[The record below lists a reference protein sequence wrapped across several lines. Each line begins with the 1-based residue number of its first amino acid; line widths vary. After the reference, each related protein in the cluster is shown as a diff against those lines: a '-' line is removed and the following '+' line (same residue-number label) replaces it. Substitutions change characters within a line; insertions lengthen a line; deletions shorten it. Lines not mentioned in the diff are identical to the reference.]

1 MTKNQTQRT
10 SIIFLLTLAAI
21 LTHSI
26 ASAATK
32 GRERLLMDSGW
43 KFHLGDP
50 AGNATQTQTTQLQWR
65 YKSVA
70 QGQENLEGPAA
81 ADFQMDASWQEAGV
95 SQDVFNGRR
104 GFAWY
109 RATLPNVP
117 GVTRVLHFEGVD
129 DNATVFVN
137 GKKLLHHEGYDEP
150 FNVPLAGVW
159 REGGPNVVA
168 VLVENT
174 AGAGSIGAVGFQ
186 ESEVPVDETYSKPG
200 FQDSD
205 WRNVHLPHDFVVE
218 GTFTPTAD
226 ASHGSLPTGI
236 GWYRKT
242 FTVPAA
248 DKDRAQWLDFDGI
261 YRNAYIWLNG
271 KLLGNH
277 KSGYIGAHYDI
288 SKFVNYG
295 GANTLAVRADARA
308 QEGWWY
314 EGGGIYRH
322 VWLNKAEPVHIV
334 PNGVFVAPDVTGK
347 FSSTL
352 NVNVGILP
360 PSFSSAKYRA
370 VEGRTAINVT
380 VGVANSGSQ
389 SRKIRMVADIVDAS
403 GSRVARL
410 TDAVASAP
418 ASQQVVTKQM
428 FADDMRLWSLESPYL
443 YHCSV
448 KLYDESK
455 LLDAVSVP
463 FGVRAIK
470 FDAQKGF
477 FLNGKPVKIQ
487 GTCNHQ
493 DFAGVGIAMPDSLL
507 EWRVKKLKAMGCNA
521 YRMSHNPP
529 APELLDACDRL
540 GMLVM
545 DETRH
550 LGDTYRPK
558 TSRGTSVS
566 DLGDLKEMV
575 TRDRNHPS
583 IIQWSLFNEEGL
595 QGSDEGARIFK
606 AMKEAT
612 LALDP
617 NRPTTGA
624 MNGGWG
630 YGITFVEDLQG
641 INYAPGAYEGF
652 HQKFPDMP
660 LFGSETASAVSTRG
674 EYVNDPQK
682 GYVSA
687 YDVNAPSWGQTAEVA
702 WKAIGTRDY
711 VAGGYVWTGFDYK
724 GEPTPYGWPCINSH
738 FGIMD
743 ECGFP
748 KDTYYYYLS
757 WWGNKP
763 VAHILPHWNWPGD
776 EGKIKDVWVHS
787 NADRVELFLNGASLG
802 AKDMPRL
809 GHLQWSV
816 PYAPGKL
823 EAKGYKDVAAT
834 PPYAVLTSGGRSAIQ
849 TRNYKLIVS
858 DVVETT
864 GKAAQ
869 IRLKPDRK
877 TMTANGEEVIM
888 VEVELLDEKGRVVPD
903 ANNEVSF
910 EVTGAGQIGGV
921 GNGDPSSHEP
931 DKANTRHAFHGLCM
945 AVVQAAEQPGSVQV
959 TATSPGLKPANVTLQ
974 AKK

>member
-1 MTKNQTQRT
+1 MMQNQTFRLFAF
-10 SIIFLLTLAAI
+10 FLFALAAI
-21 LTHSI
+21 VTRCN
-26 ASAATK
+26 AFAALPS
-32 GRERLLMDSGW
+32 RERLLMDGGW

-50 AGNATQTQTTQLQWR
+50 GGGAAKPETTQLQWR
-65 YKSVA
+65 FKLLARGEETSEA
-70 QGQENLEGPAA
+70 PAA
-81 ADFQMDASWQEAGV
+81 VDFQMDAGWKDAGV

-109 RATLPNVP
+109 RATLPNP
-117 GVTRVLHFEGVD
+117 PAGNRVLHFEGVD
-129 DNATVFVN
+129 DNATVYVN
-137 GKKLLHHEGYDEP
+137 GKKLLHHEGYDDP
-150 FNVPLAGVW
+150 FDVPLKDVW
-159 REGGPNVVA
+159 KEGGTNVIA

-174 AGAGSIGAVGFQ
+174 AGAGSIGASGFQ
-186 ESEVPVDETYSKPG
+186 ERETGVDDTYARPG
-200 FQDSD
+200 FQDKD

-242 FTVPAA
+242 FTLPAS
-248 DKDRAQWLDFDGI
+248 DKGRALWVDFDGI

-288 SKFVNYG
+288 TNLVNYG

-322 VWLNKAEPVHIV
+322 VWLNKAEPVHIA
-334 PNGVFVAPDVTGK
+334 PNGVYVTSTVNDDGNATIK
-347 FSSTL
+347 AIITIVNPTDQEVKRSVTALMDAGGFLNIRVNSNNITIAAHDTQNVTL
-352 NVNVGILP
+352 NLTLP
-360 PSFSSAKYRA
+360 HP
-370 VEGRTAINVT
+370 
-380 VGVANSGSQ
+380 
-389 SRKIRMVADIVDAS
+389 
-403 GSRVARL
+403 
-410 TDAVASAP
+410 
-418 ASQQVVTKQM
+418 
-428 FADDMRLWSLESPYL
+428 RLWSLEKPTL
-443 YHCSV
+443 YKMSTLVMRNFQHADGV
-448 KLYDESK
+448 TTN
-455 LLDAVSVP
+455 
-463 FGVRAIK
+463 FGIRTIK

-558 TSRGTSVS
+558 TSRGTPVS

-575 TRDRNHPS
+575 MRDRNHPS

-595 QGSDEGARIFK
+595 QGSEEGARIFK

-617 NRPTTGA
+617 TRPTTGA

-630 YGITFVEDLQG
+630 NGITFVEDLQG

-687 YDVNAPSWGQTAEVA
+687 YDVNAPPWAQPAEVA
-702 WKAIGTRDY
+702 WKAIGTREY

-757 WWGNKP
+757 WWGDKP
-763 VAHILPHWNWPGD
+763 VAHILPYWNWPGD

-787 NADRVELFLNGASLG
+787 NADRVELFLNGKSLG

-816 PYAPGKL
+816 PYTPGKL
-823 EAKGYKDVAAT
+823 EAKGYRDGKV
-834 PPYAVLTSGGRSAIQ
+834 
-849 TRNYKLIVS
+849 IVT

-864 GKAAQ
+864 GKATQ

-877 TMTANGEEVIM
+877 TLTANGEEVIM

-903 ANNEVSF
+903 ADNEVTF
-910 EVTGAGQIGGV
+910 EVTGAAHIGGV

-931 DKANTRHAFHGLCM
+931 DKANKRHAFHGLCM
-945 AVVQAAEQPGSVQV
+945 VVVQASEQPGSVQV
-959 TATSPGLKPANVTLQ
+959 TATAPGLKPASVTLQ
-974 AKK
+974 TKK